1 MQRIRSWTE
10 LVSERLLGCLF
21 YPARIDLLSQIEAH
35 PIFGIK
41 DLVYTPLILSLVLI

>member
-21 YPARIDLLSQIEAH
+21 YPARIDLLSQIAH